1 MREILREKLR
11 VALNE
16 PLPALT
22 RRDARFPGVPGKALA
37 VIGVRRAGKTSLLW
51 QCLGERLAAGAPREG
66 LMLVGLEDDR
76 LSGMTTEDL
85 SWLLEEYFRQ
95 VPGLRG
101 STGVTLAFDEIQEV
115 PGWERFLRRLIDT
128 ENVQLLVSGSSSKL
142 LSREIATSLRGRA
155 LEVLLHPFSFRE
167 SLRHAGQE
175 PEATWD
181 HLSKTRRSDLD
192 SRLRT
197 YLVHGGFPEAQN
209 LQDPDRLTLLRNHVD
224 VVVLRDVIER
234 HAGSKPLPLRWLQ
247 RQLLSNPAGT
257 FSVQK
262 FHDQLKSQGVAV
274 SKDTLHAYLAHLE
287 DAFLVRVLQMSS
299 ASERQRLVNPRKVY
313 PVDPG
318 LIPLFERSGRPNLG
332 HALETV
338 VLLEL
343 ERRGYEADYV
353 RTAEGWEV
361 DFLAQAPGR
370 PSLLVQVCT
379 DLQAEETWRREIRA
393 LEAARALYPEALCH
407 LVTLDPTPPRL
418 ELPATI
424 HWAPAT
430 RWLLDSAPIDGDS
443 SR

>member
-1 MREILREKLR
+1 MREILRERLR
-11 VALNE
+11 AALNE
-16 PLPALT
+16 PFPVLT
-22 RRDARFPGVPGKALA
+22 RRDARFPGVSGKALA

-51 QCLGERLAAGAPREG
+51 HCLAERLKAGAPREG
-66 LMLVGLEDDR
+66 LLLFGLEDDR
-76 LSGMTTEDL
+76 LAGMTTEDL

-95 VPGLRG
+95 VPHLRG
-101 STGVTLAFDEIQEV
+101 TTGVTLAFDEIQEV

-128 ENVQLLVSGSSSKL
+128 ETVQLLVSGSSSKL

-167 SLRHAGQE
+167 SLRHAGLE
-175 PEATWD
+175 PSMPWD
-181 HLSKTRRSDLD
+181 HLSKNERSALD
-192 SRLRT
+192 ARLRT
-197 YLVHGGFPEAQN
+197 YLAHGGFPEAQN
-209 LQDPDRLTLLRNHVD
+209 LADADRLTLLKNHVD

-234 HAGSKPLPLRWLQ
+234 HAVSNPLPLRWLQ
-247 RQLLSNPAGT
+247 RQLLANPAGS

-274 SKDTLHAYLAHLE
+274 AKDTLHAFLSHLE
-287 DAFLVRVLQMSS
+287 DAFLVRLVGMNS

-343 ERRGYEADYV
+343 ERRGYETGYV

-361 DFLAQAPGR
+361 DFLAHAPGR
-370 PSLLVQVCT
+370 PTLLVQVCT
-379 DLQAEETWRREIRA
+379 ELQTVETWCREIRA
-393 LEAARALYPEALCH
+393 LEAARALHPDALCQ
-407 LVTLDPTPPRL
+407 LVTLDPTPPGSD
-418 ELPATI
+418 LPPTI
-424 HWAPAT
+424 HWSPAAQ
-430 RWLLDSAPIDGDS
+430 WLMDTPAESAQAEA
-443 SR
+443 